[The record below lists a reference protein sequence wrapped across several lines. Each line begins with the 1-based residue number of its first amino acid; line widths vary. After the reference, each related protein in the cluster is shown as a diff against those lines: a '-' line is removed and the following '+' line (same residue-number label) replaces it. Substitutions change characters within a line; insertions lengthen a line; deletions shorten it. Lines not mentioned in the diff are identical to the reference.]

1 MNVIRQYISVAA
13 LLLLLFTACSP
24 EDRSG
29 EQPFAPTVQTLE
41 AIVDGDSLLLIG
53 EVTASP
59 NSRLLGRGFNFG
71 NDRLRLQAASPD
83 TAGTLFRAYSRRLN
97 PGTYFFSAYARNGIG
112 TSYGDT
118 LYVEI
123 K

>member
-1 MNVIRQYISVAA
+1 MNAIRQYISAA
-13 LLLLLFTACSP
+13 VLLLLFMGCSP

-59 NSRLLGRGFNFG
+59 NSRLLGRGFNYG
-71 NDRLRLQAASPD
+71 NDTLRLQAASSD
-83 TAGTLFRAYSRRLN
+83 TAGTLFRAYSRSLK
-97 PGTYFFSAYARNGIG
+97 PGIYFFSAYARNGIG